1 MTCPSPGRPVASI
14 IVPSYRGAARLPA
27 LLDSLARQEGA
38 PDFEVVVVVDGVDD
52 GSVALVEAESR
63 VTARAVLLPE
73 NRGRAGALNAGLA
86 AATGEVLIRCD
97 DDLVVSPTFVAAHT
111 HAHAAAEGPVAVAG
125 LTRDVHPDTPY
136 ARAYGRAAGQR
147 AAAHAASRPAA
158 ERWRHWAAN
167 CSITRA
173 TAERIGPY
181 DAAYRDYGWE
191 DVDYGW
197 RLHAAGI
204 PLLRVPATDADH
216 HGAAPT
222 TAARALKAFD
232 AGAARE
238 TFRRLHPE
246 APLADP
252 GAGGGPWGA
261 AVRALARRHRTRA
274 AVARTAGRIDAV
286 IARLPR
292 RAAEKLVA
300 LAVEGAAVAGS
311 RTAAGRTAARDPS
324 TSPSTAATTPP
335 ASAPPRPR
343 VAIAHD
349 YLTQRGG
356 AERVVLSLCR
366 AFPEAE
372 VHTLLYAPDQ
382 TYPEYREQRIRT
394 SPLNRIGPLRRDPR
408 LALPV
413 LAPLA
418 SRLRIDADV
427 VVASSSGWAHAFP
440 VTGRRLVY
448 CHSPARWLHLPEDYL
463 GATAGPLSP
472 QRLAL
477 RVLARPLLA
486 WDRRAARSA
495 DAYLANSTVVRERIR
510 AAYGIDAPTLFPP
523 VSPDLADGPGEP
535 IPDLAGWAG
544 ADATEGGHVLVV
556 SRLQPYKH
564 VDRVI
569 EAFRALP
576 ERRLLVIGRGPEG
589 ERLRALAPPNV
600 RLLEGLGDAQLRWA
614 YRHARALI
622 AASHEDFGL
631 TPLEAGAHGVPVLA
645 LRAGGYLDTVS
656 EGVSGLFFDEPTPE
670 AIRGALG
677 RLDAEPLDPAAIRLH
692 VERFAEERFIAQI
705 RAAVDALAPPP
716 ADAPAERQAPSA
728 VSGDPSAPRTA
739 SR

>member
-1 MTCPSPGRPVASI
+1 MTSPSPGRPVASI

-27 LLDSLARQEGA
+27 LLDSLARQEHA
-38 PDFEVVVVVDGVDD
+38 PAFEVIVVVDGVDD

-97 DDLVVSPTFVAAHT
+97 DDLVVSPAFVAAHT
-111 HAHAAAEGPVAVAG
+111 CAHAAAEGPVAVAG
-125 LTRDVHPDTPY
+125 ITRDVHPDTPY
-136 ARAYGRAAGQR
+136 ARAYGRAAGER
-147 AAAHAASRPAA
+147 AAAHAAGRPAA

-204 PLLRVPATDADH
+204 PLLRVPATDAEH

-222 TAARALKAFD
+222 TTARALKAFD
-232 AGAARE
+232 AGGARE

-261 AVRALARRHRTRA
+261 AVRAVARRHRTRSA
-274 AVARTAGRIDAV
+274 IARAAGRIDAV

-300 LAVEGAAVAGS
+300 LAVESAAVAGS
-311 RTAAGRTAARDPS
+311 RTAAAA
-324 TSPSTAATTPP
+324 A
-335 ASAPPRPR
+335 APPRPR

-382 TYPEYREQRIRT
+382 TYPEYRERRIRT

-427 VVASSSGWAHAFP
+427 VIASSSGWAHAFP
-440 VTGRRLVY
+440 VTGHRLVY

-463 GATAGPLSP
+463 GATTGPLAP

-569 EAFRALP
+569 EAFRDLP

-645 LRAGGYLDTVS
+645 LRAGGYLDTVA

-670 AIRGALG
+670 AIREALD
-677 RLDAEPLDPAAIRLH
+677 RLDEQPLDPAAIRLH
-692 VERFAEERFIAQI
+692 VERFAEKRFITQI
-705 RAAVDALAPPP
+705 RAAVDALAERPT
-716 ADAPAERQAPSA
+716 DETAEPTVSAAAEAQAPSA
-728 VSGDPSAPRTA
+728 VPPAPSGPRTA